1 MVDQTQ
7 IAATFDQ
14 LTGLRLQSPTLERLW
29 QEAYGDSY
37 PAQIRPNA
45 FYPVEVLATIERLI
59 GQSDGLLL
67 AELGC
72 GHGGAGRYLA
82 RRLGMRVT
90 GLDISPR
97 SVAVAE
103 MLAADEGLSDCAS
116 FQVGDVAATGLS
128 TGSCAAAICLD
139 VLPYVPDKA
148 AALREAARILVPGG
162 WYGFT
167 TWEQEGFSD
176 RLGAAQVADHRPLLD
191 ACGFEVAVYE
201 EPRDWRRQHKAL
213 LDSIAAHGRDL
224 RLEMG
229 EGPATFMVNMAHSAL
244 TELSSRRY
252 VFGIGR
258 RRR

>member
-14 LTGLRLQSPTLERLW
+14 LNGLRLQSPTLERLW

-37 PAQIRPNA
+37 PAQIRPNG
-45 FYPVEVLATIERLI
+45 FYPVEVFATLERLI
-59 GQSDGLLL
+59 GQAEGQLL

-103 MLAADEGLSDCAS
+103 TLAADEGLSDRAS

-128 TGSCAAAICLD
+128 TGSCTAAICLD
-139 VLPYVPDKA
+139 VLLYVPDKA

-176 RLGAAQVADHRPLLD
+176 RLGATQVADHRPLLD
-191 ACGFEVAVYE
+191 ASGFEIAVHE
-201 EPRDWRRQHKAL
+201 EPRDWRRQQKAL

-224 RLEMG
+224 RLEIG

-244 TELSSRRY
+244 TELSARRY
-252 VFGIGR
+252 VFGVGR